1 MEPTAPRSGHAIVV
15 EPRRDPVVGPTHRT
29 QASHPA
35 HDLGVHLGDG
45 ADLHSPGFRLS
56 KAGLRALGDDVAFP
70 LGYGYQDVRHEATCW
85 LGHVD
90 ANVEGDQSPRLRLA
104 ASRSCGALEDLPE
117 VNDRARQPIQ
127 LRHDQRLSLTGIEH
141 REGASK
147 TGPSSVLSGLALVDD
162 PLNGPSSTLGLSFD
176 GFALRS
182 DAVVLVKRAHAK
194 IPDDLH
200 TTHLPRVKS
209 GPGRMAHMDPFI
221 LIPIASALV
230 GTLTGFIGRERSKRQ
245 ANEATAVTSPL
256 EDKLQRVLD
265 LSNEL
270 NALNTEVKAEF
281 DLQLAATQRA
291 KREAE
296 HAIALAALTKEQQE
310 AAAALVRSQVGQA
323 FDENK
328 KGDRLFQIVVA
339 VVAFLAGAVMSWV
352 LQASGG

>member
-1 MEPTAPRSGHAIVV
+1 
-15 EPRRDPVVGPTHRT
+15 
-29 QASHPA
+29 
-35 HDLGVHLGDG
+35 
-45 ADLHSPGFRLS
+45 
-56 KAGLRALGDDVAFP
+56 
-70 LGYGYQDVRHEATCW
+70 
-85 LGHVD
+85 
-90 ANVEGDQSPRLRLA
+90 
-104 ASRSCGALEDLPE
+104 
-117 VNDRARQPIQ
+117 
-127 LRHDQRLSLTGIEH
+127 
-141 REGASK
+141 
-147 TGPSSVLSGLALVDD
+147 
-162 PLNGPSSTLGLSFD
+162 
-176 GFALRS
+176 
-182 DAVVLVKRAHAK
+182 
-194 IPDDLH
+194 
-200 TTHLPRVKS
+200 
-209 GPGRMAHMDPFI
+209 MDPFI